1 MRIEDM
7 ITQDESND
15 NGFTIT
21 VTNIKPYLVMT

>member
-15 NGFTIT
+15 NEFMIT
-21 VTNIKPYLVMT
+21 VTNIDTYLVMT

>member
-15 NGFTIT
+15 NEFMIT
-21 VTNIKPYLVMT
+21 VTNIETYLVMT